1 MDKPWCGWVNKCR
14 KEKVGVNEE
23 INEKEDENETVWMFF
38 FFPLVIMQEKN
49 YEEELVLEK
58 EKTVKILCVT
68 ICPASNFEND
78 FTL

>member
-1 MDKPWCGWVNKCR
+1 MKTKLSGC
-14 KEKVGVNEE
+14 
-23 INEKEDENETVWMFF
+23 FF
-38 FFPLVIMQEKN
+38 SLVIMQEKN

>member
-1 MDKPWCGWVNKCR
+1 MKKKMKTKLSGC
-14 KEKVGVNEE
+14 
-23 INEKEDENETVWMFF
+23 FF
-38 FFPLVIMQEKN
+38 SLVIMQEKN